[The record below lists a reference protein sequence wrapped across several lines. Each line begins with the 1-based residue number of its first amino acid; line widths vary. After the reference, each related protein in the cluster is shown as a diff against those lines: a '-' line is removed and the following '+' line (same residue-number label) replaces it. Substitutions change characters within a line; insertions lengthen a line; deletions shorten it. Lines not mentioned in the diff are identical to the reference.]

1 MVKDLEYEE
10 HVRSLGL
17 LSLEETDGRPHDN
30 LQISYEGSRR
40 TGTEHQNLR
49 EQNESV
55 IMEVQI
61 GYYKKCGQALEQV
74 PLGSGYSPSP
84 AKVQVAFGQC
94 S

>member
-30 LQISYEGSRR
+30 LQISYEGNRR

-49 EQNESV
+49 E
-55 IMEVQI
+55 
-61 GYYKKCGQALEQV
+61 
-74 PLGSGYSPSP
+74 
-84 AKVQVAFGQC
+84 
-94 S
+94 